1 MQNTVKWVDPADE
14 NKGVVLTI
22 RGGAPFT
29 ITEGDEIYMTLNHE
43 NGNKYGKRVDI
54 GNGNYMFLPEEIHA
68 KVTFFVFMSWS
79 MPNGLFY
86 DELTVPVTAVT
97 ALAAPV
103 EPISQD
109 FVSSFCEFGD
119 IMSIQRSESKDYP
132 QFQEARQKRN
142 MLQRIRINEPTN
154 TPCQTFYKYNKSIP
168 LSSFIEL
175 YPFNELVD
183 CSGGFDLPQLY
194 ELSRLYDALEE
205 EDKEFY
211 IDSFRFLQ
219 KNIQTRQQMAHPATL
234 AVPVQAEAV
243 PVQAEAVEAAGESKA
258 DIIKKSFE
266 VDYKIF
272 NENPT
277 LSELKRLTSQYK
289 GIGEENEKIDTLVSM
304 ETQIYANEKIRLF
317 FREIEMLLDDI
328 IRIGKKVVYLHKSTT
343 ELEDF
348 KKISLIDYRKELI
361 VHKEILL
368 LLERNKEQLEIIK
381 KLHKDVISFAI
392 KCFSFFS
399 MKKTQK
405 EIDKFYSGIIQEE
418 RDKLLKRVLEPFS
431 VVDDLYQKITRNVN
445 KLPTLLFGG
454 KRKNNNKNNSK
465 KTYNKNNSKKTYNNN
480 NSKKTYTN
488 KKCRIHKKPRR
499 ISKRH

>member
-43 NGNKYGKRVDI
+43 NGNKYGKRVYI

-68 KVTFFVFMSWS
+68 KVTFIVSTSWS
-79 MPNGLFY
+79 TPDRLFY

-97 ALAAPV
+97 AVAAPV

-119 IMSIQRSESKDYP
+119 IISIQRSESKDYP
-132 QFQEARQKRN
+132 QFKEARQKRN

-194 ELSRLYDALEE
+194 ELSMLYDRLEE

-211 IDSFRFLQ
+211 IDSFRFLE
-219 KNIQTRQQMAHPATL
+219 KNIQTRQKMALHPATL
-234 AVPVQAEAV
+234 AVPVQE
-243 PVQAEAVEAAGESKA
+243 EAVEAVGESKA

-266 VDYKIF
+266 DDYKIF

-277 LSELKRLTSQYK
+277 LSKLKRLTSQYK
-289 GIGEENEKIDTLVSM
+289 GTGEEKEKNEKIDTLVSM
-304 ETQIYANEKIRLF
+304 ETQIDANVKIRQV
-317 FREIEMLLDDI
+317 FREIEKLLDDTI
-328 IRIGKKVVYLHKSTT
+328 TIGEKVVDLYKSTT

-348 KKISLIDYRKELI
+348 KKISLIDFRKELI
-361 VHKEILL
+361 VHKKIFL

-381 KLHKDVISFAI
+381 KLYKDEISFAI

-399 MKKTQK
+399 IKKTPK
-405 EIDKFYSGIIQEE
+405 EIDDFYSGIIQEREKLSE
-418 RDKLLKRVLEPFS
+418 RYKESLS
-431 VVDDLYQKITRNVN
+431 VVGDLYQKIIRTVRNI
-445 KLPTLLFGG
+445 PTLLFGG

-480 NSKKTYTN
+480 KSKKTYTN

>member
-14 NKGVVLTI
+14 NKGVLLTI
-22 RGGAPFT
+22 RGGAPFA

-43 NGNKYGKRVDI
+43 NGNKYGKRVNV
-54 GNGNYMFLPEEIHA
+54 GYGKYMFFPEEIHA
-68 KVTFFVFMSWS
+68 KVTFIVFMSRS

-194 ELSRLYDALEE
+194 ELSMLYDRLEE

-211 IDSFRFLQ
+211 IDSLELLQ
-219 KNIQTRQQMAHPATL
+219 KNIQTRQQM
-234 AVPVQAEAV
+234 
-243 PVQAEAVEAAGESKA
+243 AAGESKA

-328 IRIGKKVVYLHKSTT
+328 IQIGKRVVYLHKSTT

-392 KCFSFFS
+392 ECFSFFS

-418 RDKLLKRVLEPFS
+418 RDKLLKRFLEPFS
-431 VVDDLYQKITRNVN
+431 VVGDLYQKITRNVN

-465 KTYNKNNSKKTYNNN
+465 KTYNKNNSKKTH
-480 NSKKTYTN
+480 TN
-488 KKCRIHKKPRR
+488 KKCRIHNKRKRM
-499 ISKRH
+499 SKRH